1 MKIDRPIFTLQLRP
15 EPHVADEI
23 RTLNRALKTLL
34 RQFGLRC
41 VAVEESSLGR
51 RDHEAA
57 L

>member
-15 EPHVADEI
+15 EPHVAEEI